1 MSKSLCTL
9 VLLFLTALPAAAATA
24 TEAVFGTP
32 VKVLLSPR
40 DAQITA
46 EQNIALTAGQ
56 DGRAEA
62 RFLLPQGSIDVSLT
76 AQDRTVED
84 WSGAATY
91 LDDPIQ
97 GQHERR
103 AALSK
108 ELTAIEGEIQAIQA
122 RLELWK
128 TGNAKELAFA
138 DLDKRDSK
146 MRQIIPELHIKLHD
160 LGERAQALK
169 AERDSLPAVGKEAVL
184 VAVSLSG
191 PAKGTAKIS
200 YTYTTGQCG
209 WRPLYRFTALPDKD
223 LVLARLSAEIWQNSG
238 QDWNNAE
245 ITLVSHNTR
254 QQAPANL
261 FPWLVANLDTRQ
273 RDAGFGLVATKSARE
288 DAPMMM
294 EVAAPAAP
302 APAPPIEMLDR
313 DAFASWQL
321 GKRAL
326 REGTSRLTIREA
338 EWKAPIFWLAR
349 PALGR
354 ETFIA
359 ARCIVD
365 DPRAWPGG
373 PASYF
378 LDGAA
383 VGAGVFALDGNK
395 ANLFFGADPRVTV
408 EREMDARQSGKSGI
422 IIGKRQSWE
431 WNWTFKAFNGRS
443 KPVLLRVEDARPQ
456 SGDKDISVTMN
467 SKPEYKEDENHT
479 LYWELTVPAN
489 QGANIAHAVTVS
501 APADM
506 QVNPGR

>member
-1 MSKSLCTL
+1 MSKSLCTIL
-9 VLLFLTALPAAAATA
+9 FLLLTALPAVAA
-24 TEAVFGTP
+24 EAVFGTP
-32 VKVLLSPR
+32 VQVLLSPR

-46 EQNIALTAGQ
+46 EQDIAITAGQ

-62 RFLLPQGSIDVSLT
+62 RFLLPQGATDVSIA
-76 AQDRTVED
+76 AQGRAVED
-84 WSGAATY
+84 WSSATTY
-91 LDDPIQ
+91 LDSPVQ
-97 GQHERR
+97 AQHERR
-103 AALSK
+103 AALTK
-108 ELTAIEGEIQAIQA
+108 ELTAVEGEILAIQA

-138 DLDKRDSK
+138 DLDKRDNK

-160 LGERAQALK
+160 LGERAEALK

-191 PAKGTAKIS
+191 PAKGTVKLTYS
-200 YTYTTGQCG
+200 YTAGQCG

-223 LVLARLSAEIWQNSG
+223 AVLAQLGAEIWQNSG
-238 QDWNNAE
+238 QDWNNAD

-261 FPWLVANLDTRQ
+261 FPWLLDNTDTRQ
-273 RDAGFGLVATKSARE
+273 RKEVAENKV
-288 DAPMMM
+288 MMM

-302 APAPPIEMLDR
+302 AQKPAPAIEMLDR
-313 DAFASWQL
+313 GAFASWQL

-326 REGTSRLTIREA
+326 REGASRLTIREA
-338 EWKAPIFWLAR
+338 QWKAPIFWLAR
-349 PALGR
+349 PAEGR
-354 ETFIA
+354 ETFIS
-359 ARCIVD
+359 ARCAVE
-365 DPRAWPGG
+365 DPRAWPNGS
-373 PASYF
+373 ASYF

-383 VGAGVFALDGNK
+383 VGEGAFALDGNK
-395 ANLFFGADPRVTV
+395 ANLFFGVDPRVTV

-443 KPVLLRVEDARPQ
+443 KPILLRVEDAQPQ
-456 SGDKDISVTMN
+456 SGDKEITVTMN
-467 SKPEYKEDENHT
+467 SKPEYKLGEDHT

-489 QGANIAHAVTVS
+489 QGMTISHAVTVA

>member
-1 MSKSLCTL
+1 MSKSLCTIL
-9 VLLFLTALPAAAATA
+9 FLLLTALPAAAATD
-24 TEAVFGTP
+24 AVFGMP

-46 EQNIALTAGQ
+46 EQDIAITAGQ

-62 RFLLPQGSIDVSLT
+62 RFLLPQGAIDVSIT
-76 AQDRTVED
+76 AQGRAVED
-84 WSGAATY
+84 WSSATTY
-91 LDDPIQ
+91 LDNPVQ
-97 GQHERR
+97 AQHERR
-103 AALSK
+103 AALTK
-108 ELTAIEGEIQAIQA
+108 ELTAIDGEIQAIQA
-122 RLELWK
+122 RLQLWK

-146 MRQIIPELHIKLHD
+146 MRQIIPELHVKLHD
-160 LGERAQALK
+160 LGERAEALK
-169 AERDSLPAVGKEAVL
+169 AERDSLPTVGKEAVL

-191 PAKGTAKIS
+191 PAKGTAKLS
-200 YTYTTGQCG
+200 YSYTTGQCG

-223 LVLARLSAEIWQNSG
+223 VVLAQLSAEIWQNSG
-238 QDWNNAE
+238 QDWNDAE
-245 ITLVSHNTR
+245 VTLVSHNTR
-254 QQAPANL
+254 QQAPYNL
-261 FPWLVANLDTRQ
+261 FPWLVANVDTREGY
-273 RDAGFGLVATKSARE
+273 AME
-288 DAPMMM
+288 DRKAPRAEPMMREM
-294 EVAAPAAP
+294 AASPAPPPP
-302 APAPPIEMLDR
+302 APAIEMLDR
-313 DAFASWQL
+313 GAFASWQL

-326 REGTSRLTIREA
+326 RQGASRLTIREA

-349 PALGR
+349 PAQGR

-443 KPVLLRVEDARPQ
+443 KPVLLRVEDAQPQ
-456 SGDKDISVTMN
+456 SGDKDITVTMN
-467 SKPEYKEDENHT
+467 SKPEYKLGEDHT
-479 LYWELTVPAN
+479 LYWEITVPAN
-489 QGANIAHAVTVS
+489 QGANITHTVTVA